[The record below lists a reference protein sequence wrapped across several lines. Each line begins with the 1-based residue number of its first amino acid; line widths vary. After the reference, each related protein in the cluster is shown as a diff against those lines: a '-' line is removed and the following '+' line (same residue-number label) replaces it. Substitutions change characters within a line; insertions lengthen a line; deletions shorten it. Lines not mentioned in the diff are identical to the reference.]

1 MHESEIVLNEL
12 AQALRPMPDGVEWF
26 ESLGADQQFVV
37 LRRAAEYCL
46 QARATI
52 DDGAESIR
60 RSGIRPTHT
69 PAVLIQRG
77 HLNVQLTKIIGLP
90 EGERVK
96 AFRLLIALL
105 GVADERRRA
114 RYCADG
120 CSHAW
125 HQLPSGR
132 GITA

>member
-1 MHESEIVLNEL
+1 MHETEIVLNEL

-26 ESLGADQQFVV
+26 ESLDVDQQLVV
-37 LRRAAEYCL
+37 LRHAAEYCL

-52 DDGAESIR
+52 DDAAESIR

-69 PAVLIQRG
+69 PAVLITRG
-77 HLNVQLTKIIGLP
+77 QLNVQLTKIIGLP
-90 EGERVK
+90 EDERVK

-114 RYCADG
+114 RYCAGG

-125 HQLPSGR
+125 HHVNP
-132 GITA
+132 AH